1 MKRAVLASANPGKLR
16 ELTAL
21 LEPYGFEL
29 VSQATLGI
37 ASVPESGATF
47 LENALLKA
55 RHAAQRAQ
63 LPALADD
70 SGIEVDALGGRP
82 GVWSARFAGDGA
94 SDAAN
99 LARLLAELDG
109 VPEPRRTARYRCV
122 VVWVRSADDPA
133 PLIGEGTWEGRIALT
148 ARGSGGFGYDPAF
161 VPAGE
166 RRTAAELSP
175 QEKNRVSHRAQAL
188 RALVAALG
196 AGGVYSPPMKRG
208 RLYVISAPSGAGKT
222 SLVKALLKSEPRL
235 RLSISHTTRT
245 RRPTEVEG
253 REYHFVSKPQF
264 EELVARGEFLE
275 HARVFDNNYG
285 TSRGFVES
293 QLGQGHD
300 VLLEIDWQGAQQVRR
315 AMPECVS
322 IFVLP
327 PARQAL
333 AERLARRATDTAEVI
348 RRRLGDA
355 ATDMSH
361 YDEFDYVIVN
371 DDFDRAVA
379 DLKRIIDGSG
389 EDLKST
395 RTELRP
401 LLAELLAGA

>member
-1 MKRAVLASANPGKLR
+1 
-16 ELTAL
+16 
-21 LEPYGFEL
+21 
-29 VSQATLGI
+29 
-37 ASVPESGATF
+37 
-47 LENALLKA
+47 
-55 RHAAQRAQ
+55 
-63 LPALADD
+63 
-70 SGIEVDALGGRP
+70 
-82 GVWSARFAGDGA
+82 
-94 SDAAN
+94 
-99 LARLLAELDG
+99 
-109 VPEPRRTARYRCV
+109 
-122 VVWVRSADDPA
+122 
-133 PLIGEGTWEGRIALT
+133 
-148 ARGSGGFGYDPAF
+148 
-161 VPAGE
+161 
-166 RRTAAELSP
+166 
-175 QEKNRVSHRAQAL
+175 
-188 RALVAALG
+188 
-196 AGGVYSPPMKRG
+196 MKRG

-264 EELVARGEFLE
+264 GELIARGEFLE

-293 QLGQGHD
+293 QLAQGHD

-348 RRRLGDA
+348 RRRLADA

-361 YDEFDYVIVN
+361 YDEFGYVVVN

-379 DLKRIIDGSG
+379 DLKRIIDGGG
-389 EDLKST
+389 EDLRSD
-395 RTELRP
+395 RTELEP
-401 LLAELLAGA
+401 LLAQLLAGT